1 MKKSLLL
8 LIGLLFMQGV
18 VFGQDAISL
27 ANRFI
32 SLLNEAQKKETVFAF
47 DTEERYNFHFVP
59 KERRGITFNEMNS
72 AQQELAYALLKSCLG
87 DETFQK
93 TNDIMHLE
101 TVLKQLENRKQE
113 DKFRDPGNYHFT
125 IFGTPSS
132 KTIWG
137 WRFEGHHIS
146 FNFSFN
152 KKSLVAGTPGF
163 LGSNPA
169 IVLSGPM
176 AGKQVLKNESDR
188 GFALLNSLSNTQI
201 KKAIIDTVAFAD
213 IQTFNKRNAM
223 LGKPAGIRYSELSKE
238 QQSLMLQLVSIY
250 VHRYKQDLAEK
261 MMSDIRKAGLE
272 NVWFAWA
279 GHTKPVIGKG
289 AYYRI
294 QGPTIIIEYDNTQN
308 NANHVHSV
316 VRDLKHD
323 FGGDLLLEY
332 YKKGHSHK

>member
-1 MKKSLLL
+1 MRKTLFLLTAFL
-8 LIGLLFMQGV
+8 LMQGIV
-18 VFGQDAISL
+18 YGQDAVSL

-32 SLLNEAQKKETVFAF
+32 ALLNEPQKTETVFAF

-59 KERRGITFNEMNS
+59 IKRRGITFNDMNPEQHKS
-72 AQQELAYALLKSCLG
+72 AMELLRSCLG
-87 DETFQK
+87 NETFQK
-93 TNDIMHLE
+93 TNEIM
-101 TVLKQLENRKQE
+101 QLENVLKELEKRKPE
-113 DKFRDPGNYHFT
+113 DRFRDSGNYHFT

-152 KKSLVAGTPGF
+152 KKTLVAGTPGF

-176 AGKQVLKNESDR
+176 AGKQVLKQEADR
-188 GFALLNSLSNTQI
+188 GFELLNSLTNAQI

-213 IQTFNKRNAM
+213 IQTFDKRKAM
-223 LGKPAGIRYSELSKE
+223 LGKPVGIKYSELSKE
-238 QQSLMLQLVSIY
+238 QQSLMLQLISLY
-250 VHRYKQDLAEK
+250 VHRYKHDFAEK
-261 MMSDIRKAGLE
+261 MMQEIHKEGLE
-272 NVWFAWA
+272 NIWFAWA

-289 AYYRI
+289 SYYRV
-294 QGPTIIIEYDNTQN
+294 QGPTIVIEYDNTQN

-316 VRDLKHD
+316 LRDLKHD
-323 FGGDLLLEY
+323 FGGDALLEH
-332 YKKGHSHK
+332 YKKGHSHQ

>member
-1 MKKSLLL
+1 MKKAFCL
-8 LIGLLFMQGV
+8 LIGLLLIQGI
-18 VFGQDAISL
+18 VFGQDAVSL

-32 SLLNEAQKKETVFAF
+32 SLLNETQKTETVFAF

-72 AQQELAYALLKSCLG
+72 EQQKTAYDLLKSCLG
-87 DETFQK
+87 DDAFHK
-93 TNDIMHLE
+93 TKDIM
-101 TVLKQLENRKQE
+101 QLENVLKVLEKRKPE
-113 DKFRDPGNYHFT
+113 DKWRDPGNYHFT
-125 IFGTPSS
+125 IFGMPSS

-152 KKSLVAGTPGF
+152 KKTLVAGTPGF

-176 AGKQVLKNESDR
+176 AGKQVLKKESDA
-188 GFALLNSLSNTQI
+188 GFALLNSLSNAQI
-201 KKAIIDTVAFAD
+201 KKALIDTAAFPD
-213 IQTFNKRNAM
+213 ILTLNKRNAM
-223 LGKPAGIRYSELSKE
+223 LGTPVGIRYSELSGE
-238 QQSLMLQLVSIY
+238 QQCLMLQLINTY
-250 VHRYKQDLAEK
+250 IHRYKYDLAEK
-261 MMSDIRKAGLE
+261 MIQELRKEGLE
-272 NVWFAWA
+272 DIWFAWA

-294 QGPTIIIEYDNTQN
+294 HGPTILIEYDNTQN

-323 FGGDLLLEY
+323 FGGDLLLEH

>member
-1 MKKSLLL
+1 MKKPIILLILLL
-8 LIGLLFMQGV
+8 LIHTIA
-18 VFGQDAISL
+18 FGQDVISL

-32 SLLNEAQKKETVFAF
+32 SLLNDAQKTESVFAF

-59 KERRGITFNEMNS
+59 KVRRGITFNEMNS
-72 AQQELAYALLKSCLG
+72 AQQETAYDLLKSCLG

-93 TNDIMHLE
+93 TIDIMQLE
-101 TVLKQLENRKQE
+101 TVLKELEKRKPE
-113 DKFRDPGNYHFT
+113 DKYRDPGNYHFT

-152 KKSLVAGTPGF
+152 KKLLVAGTPGF

-169 IVLSGPM
+169 IVLNGPM

-188 GFALLNSLSNTQI
+188 GFALLNSLNNAQI

-223 LGKPAGIRYSELSKE
+223 MGKAVGIR
-238 QQSLMLQLVSIY
+238 
-250 VHRYKQDLAEK
+250 
-261 MMSDIRKAGLE
+261 
-272 NVWFAWA
+272 
-279 GHTKPVIGKG
+279 
-289 AYYRI
+289 
-294 QGPTIIIEYDNTQN
+294 
-308 NANHVHSV
+308 
-316 VRDLKHD
+316 
-323 FGGDLLLEY
+323 
-332 YKKGHSHK
+332 